1 MTYPVWLPGT
11 EHRFSEEQQ
20 VLLPNLQAISP
31 VSSFTF
37 CFRNYSFLFLF
48 FFKVTVYKVMGF
60 ITAFSGIP
68 LDYAVCHFCLQ
79 LTSLLP
85 SCSLADSLPR
95 LVLKQSQAIFLSQF
109 LQELALCTCAT
120 MGTQTS
126 LYQNITLQ

>member
-1 MTYPVWLPGT
+1 
-11 EHRFSEEQQ
+11 
-20 VLLPNLQAISP
+20 
-31 VSSFTF
+31 
-37 CFRNYSFLFLF
+37 
-48 FFKVTVYKVMGF
+48 MGF
-60 ITAFSGIP
+60 ITAFSGIL

-79 LTSLLP
+79 LTPLLP

-120 MGTQTS
+120 MATQTS